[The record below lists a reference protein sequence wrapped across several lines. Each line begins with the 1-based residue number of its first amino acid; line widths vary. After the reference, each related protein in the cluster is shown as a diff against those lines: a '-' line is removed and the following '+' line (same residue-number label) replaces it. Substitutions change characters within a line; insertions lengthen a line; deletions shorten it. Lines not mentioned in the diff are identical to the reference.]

1 MTYVSFSFMHCVQ
14 IHGLRHVI
22 NQADVYRIQCC
33 NPPVGY
39 NYYIKPNQISHQEQV
54 KLCQRQGDVETIQC
68 YSKAN
73 PNPHVIQRQL
83 AELKQH
89 ATVLWVDFNLVN
101 NLGVPFFLLN
111 VFQIT
116 PNFWYTKT
124 WEWSG
129 ILLVYIYLS
138 SDVKRCAKVENNVIE
153 DQSAKWTLGSGHS
166 PASPSFNIFNF
177 KFQTIK
183 ARFLRYFCS
192 KWNTVCIFWGWKLL
206 FDKFHQT
213 FCQTKRYIQKKL
225 KSHA

>member
-1 MTYVSFSFMHCVQ
+1 MFRSLLCTVSNSMGWGMSLIKLVYTAFNACNTPVRYTTIISNPTKSAIKSKWSYVK
-14 IHGLRHVI
+14 G
-22 NQADVYRIQCC
+22 
-33 NPPVGY
+33 
-39 NYYIKPNQISHQEQV
+39 
-54 KLCQRQGDVETIQC
+54 RQGVVETIQC

-153 DQSAKWTLGSGHS
+153 DQSAKWSLGSGHS

-177 KFQTIK
+177 KFQTTK
-183 ARFLRYFCS
+183 ARFIR
-192 KWNTVCIFWGWKLL
+192 
-206 FDKFHQT
+206 
-213 FCQTKRYIQKKL
+213 
-225 KSHA
+225 